1 MESDHGSGQD
11 RSQVWTMKG
20 VSDHTE
26 NCDCRKFQNNYA
38 NKLFVHPEGQVSAAE
53 LPCVNQHADAKDEQT
68 VY

>member
-38 NKLFVHPEGQVSAAE
+38 NKLFVHPLRQRVG
-53 LPCVNQHADAKDEQT
+53 
-68 VY
+68 